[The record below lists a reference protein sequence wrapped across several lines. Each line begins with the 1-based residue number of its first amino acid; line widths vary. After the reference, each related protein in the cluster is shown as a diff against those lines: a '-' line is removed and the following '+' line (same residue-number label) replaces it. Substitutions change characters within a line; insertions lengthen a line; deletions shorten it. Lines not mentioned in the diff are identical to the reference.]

1 MLPPWKHL
9 NRPQYT
15 VIVSLSFSA
24 HCNKQIWLT
33 YFLAQW
39 FSLKNISIIGVA
51 ILRGS
56 CYSKAGGHLLCSI
69 YFYIVKFFGALI
81 FSLSRA
87 PFLGNILSKHMID
100 GAWHN
105 GLVAKVI
112 ALNAPGSNMGASS
125 SPGSL
130 LSHPIPSF
138 WPGKA
143 VKDSLKPWD
152 SAPEWKTQKNSWL
165 LASYWSTS
173 GHCGHLGSKISDGRS
188 TSLSLL
194 SVYLTLQ

>member
-1 MLPPWKHL
+1 MVQLLLPSLIEWILFKC
-9 NRPQYT
+9 PQHVTPIETFKSSSIHCYF
-15 VIVSLSFSA
+15 FSEFQ
-24 HCNKQIWLT
+24 CTLQQTNMTNL
-33 YFLAQW
+33 
-39 FSLKNISIIGVA
+39 FSGSVVLPENISIIGVA

-87 PFLGNILSKHMID
+87 PFLGNILILSKHMID

-130 LSHPIPSF
+130 VSHPIPSF

-143 VKDSLKPWD
+143 VKDTLKPWD
-152 SAPEWKTQKNSWL
+152 SAPE
-165 LASYWSTS
+165 
-173 GHCGHLGSKISDGRS
+173 
-188 TSLSLL
+188 
-194 SVYLTLQ
+194 